1 LITLRA
7 LFNGTSFMDCNKE
20 LNSAIM
26 AGCWLIVVTGLAVP
40 LVRTRTTVA
49 AESEIA
55 TDG

>member
-1 LITLRA
+1 MFTLGA
-7 LFNGTSFMDCNKE
+7 LFNGMSFMDYNE
-20 LNSAIM
+20 EPSSAIM
-26 AGCWLIVVTGLAVP
+26 ADCWLTAVTALVTP